1 MGKTHRTTDSGVSIH
16 LEFSRKNNLIL
27 ELTVRAT

>member
-16 LEFSRKNNLIL
+16 LEFSRKNNLIF